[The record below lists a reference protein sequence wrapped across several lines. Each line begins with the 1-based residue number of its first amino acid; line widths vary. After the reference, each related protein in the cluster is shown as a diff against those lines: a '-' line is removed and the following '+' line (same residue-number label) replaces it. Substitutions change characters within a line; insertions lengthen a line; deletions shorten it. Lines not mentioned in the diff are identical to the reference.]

1 MGRLALAVK
10 VDCAIPPG
18 RSHAALVQVLGN
30 PLVKFEKKP
39 DCNYDLRCE
48 KNISG
53 GAQVVQLRGDFMES
67 TTLNHQASTNEPVF
81 AGGLRENKH
90 LFGYKPFLV
99 QHNLSRSGLFRLPR
113 LREVGRELLKR
124 ERSGRALE
132 AAVSLPSWKE
142 STAGARLS
150 KEDQFEKALDELD
163 SGTLASSC
171 KLTALSEVDP
181 AYDAVLRD
189 AIGQL
194 AAELGVP
201 FDDITWS
208 MITVFITAPNVLT
221 RFHSDWE
228 QNFLLQVQGEKDVH
242 LYDRND
248 LIVFPQVA
256 FEELC
261 KGNPAPAPYREEFK
275 DRGTVFRIEPGIGVH
290 HPVNAPHSVA
300 NGNFVSIS
308 VTVVFCT
315 KELDDIS
322 RVHQANLFL
331 RSVGFRPPFPDLS
344 TRRDRIKASLFRG
357 ISGPRDCEKALC
369 RGYRRL
375 TYPARMLR
383 DILRRA

>member
-1 MGRLALAVK
+1 MVK
-10 VDCAIPPG
+10 CKRVFVSA
-18 RSHAALVQVLGN
+18 
-30 PLVKFEKKP
+30 
-39 DCNYDLRCE
+39 
-48 KNISG
+48 
-53 GAQVVQLRGDFMES
+53 GAQHALDPGDFMES
-67 TTLNHQASTNEPVF
+67 ITLNHQASTDEPVF
-81 AGGLRENKH
+81 AAGLRENKH
-90 LFGYKPFLV
+90 IFGRKPFLV
-99 QHNLSRSGLFRLPR
+99 RHNLSQTDLFRLPR

-124 ERSGRALE
+124 ERSGRAIE
-132 AAVSLPSWKE
+132 AAVSLPLWKE
-142 STAGARLS
+142 STASAGLLS
-150 KEDQFEKALDELD
+150 KEDQFEKALDELEA
-163 SGTLASSC
+163 GTLASAC

-181 AYDAVLRD
+181 AYDAVLRR

-208 MITVFITAPNVLT
+208 MITVFITAPNLPT

-248 LIVFPQVA
+248 LIVFPQDA

-275 DRGTVFRIEPGIGVH
+275 DRGTVFHIEPGVGVH
-290 HPVNAPHSVA
+290 HPVNAPHSVV
-300 NGNFVSIS
+300 NGNAVSIS
-308 VTVVFCT
+308 VTTVFCT

-344 TRRDRIKASLFRG
+344 TRRDRIKAGLFRQ
-357 ISGPRDCEKALC
+357 ISGPRDCEKALS

-375 TYPARMLR
+375 TYPARVVR